1 MKKFL
6 VSVVDSIHSTHA
18 VEYMLRMTPIMQ
30 DFIYMLFYVQPTI
43 SDYIKDESRKDAN
56 AREKL
61 KALDEKNEA
70 LGNDILNRHKKRL
83 MEHHVPEEKIFLL
96 NRKRLQA
103 AAWDIIHHAWNESV
117 DAIVMGRR
125 GFSKFQDIFI
135 GSTTKSVIDHNP
147 DTPVWVIDGEIVSKK
162 ILLAVDGSTNSIKAL
177 EYLCDILR
185 HNPDAPL
192 TLFHV
197 QTSWR
202 DCCDID
208 FTAAMSPE
216 DEQSTSNIIE
226 KANRQCIANFM
237 EHAQNRLKEQ
247 EIPKNR
253 MEIKTQQSKLNIGK
267 TILEEFQNGGYGTL
281 VVGKRGMNRGSF
293 MGSVSNYLA
302 THLENGALWIVP

>member
-1 MKKFL
+1 MKTFL
-6 VSVVDSIHSTHA
+6 VSVIDSIHSTRA

-43 SDYIKDESRKDAN
+43 SDYIKEEARKDAH

-61 KALDEKNEA
+61 KVLDEKNEA

-117 DAIVMGRR
+117 DTIVMGRR
-125 GFSKFQDIFI
+125 GFSKFQEIFI

-147 DTPVWVIDGEIVSKK
+147 DIPVWVVDGEIVSKK
-162 ILLAVDGSTNSIKAL
+162 ILVAVDGSTNSIKAL
-177 EYLCDILR
+177 DYLCDILR

-197 QTSWR
+197 QPSWR
-202 DCCDID
+202 D
-208 FTAAMSPE
+208 
-216 DEQSTSNIIE
+216 
-226 KANRQCIANFM
+226 
-237 EHAQNRLKEQ
+237 
-247 EIPKNR
+247 
-253 MEIKTQQSKLNIGK
+253 
-267 TILEEFQNGGYGTL
+267 
-281 VVGKRGMNRGSF
+281 
-293 MGSVSNYLA
+293 
-302 THLENGALWIVP
+302 